1 VIVIGLTGGIGSGK
15 STVSDRFVDRGAILI
30 DADQIVKEL
39 QQPGQIVYSEM
50 VKHFGRDIL
59 NEDQTLNRQA
69 IAGVVF
75 SDKDSLRR
83 LNEIVHPPVNKE
95 IRSRIREQADS
106 ENLLVLDIPLLVEG
120 IIAGGPPRYV
130 VSGIL
135 VVDTPSEI
143 SIQRLIEHRG
153 FTEEDARSRI
163 NAQVAREKRLEV
175 ADFVID
181 NTVTLDALEPQITS
195 AMSWAMNLPETEPT
209 PEPPEEQFR

>member
-1 VIVIGLTGGIGSGK
+1 MIVIGLTGGIGSGK

-30 DADQIVKEL
+30 DADQIVREL
-39 QQPGQIVYSEM
+39 QQPGQIVYSQM
-50 VKHFGRDIL
+50 VKHFGNDIL
-59 NEDQTLNRQA
+59 NQDQTLNRQA

-75 SDKDSLRR
+75 NDKDSLRR

-95 IRSRIREQADS
+95 IRRRIREQADRQ
-106 ENLLVLDIPLLVEG
+106 NLLVLDIPLLVEG

-135 VVDTPSEI
+135 VVDTPPEI
-143 SIQRLIEHRG
+143 SVQRLMKYRG

-163 NAQVAREKRLEV
+163 KAQVAREKRLDV

-181 NTVTLDALEPQITS
+181 NAVTLNELEPQITS
-195 AMSWAMNLPETEPT
+195 ALRWAMNLPETEPT
-209 PEPPEEQFR
+209 PEPPEE

>member
-1 VIVIGLTGGIGSGK
+1 MIVIGLTGGIGSGK
-15 STVSDRFVDRGAILI
+15 STVSNRFVDHGAILI

-50 VKHFGRDIL
+50 VKHFGNDIL
-59 NEDQTLNRQA
+59 NDDQTLDRQR
-69 IAGVVF
+69 IAGLVF
-75 SDKDSLRR
+75 SDKEALRR

-95 IRSRIREQADS
+95 IRRRIREQADS

-143 SIQRLIEHRG
+143 SVQRLIEHRG

-163 NAQVAREKRLEV
+163 KAQVAREKRLEI

-181 NTVTLDALEPQITS
+181 NSVALNQLEPQIIS
-195 AMSWAMNLPETEPT
+195 AMRWATDLPETEPT
-209 PEPPEEQFR
+209 PEPPDE

>member
-1 VIVIGLTGGIGSGK
+1 MIVIGLTGGIGSGK

-50 VKHFGRDIL
+50 VKHFGKDIL
-59 NEDQTLNRQA
+59 NEDETLNRQA
-69 IAGVVF
+69 IAGLVF
-75 SDKDSLRR
+75 NDKDSLKR

-95 IRSRIREQADS
+95 IRNRIREQADS

-135 VVDTPSEI
+135 VVDTPPEI
-143 SIQRLIEHRG
+143 SVQRLIEYRG
-153 FTEEDARSRI
+153 FSEEDARSRI
-163 NAQVAREKRLEV
+163 KAQVAREKRLEV

-181 NTVTLDALEPQITS
+181 NSVALNELEPQITS
-195 AMSWAMNLPETEPT
+195 ALRWATSLPETEPT
-209 PEPPEEQFR
+209 PEPLEE

>member
-1 VIVIGLTGGIGSGK
+1 MIVIGLTGGIGSGK

-50 VKHFGRDIL
+50 VKHFGKDIL
-59 NEDQTLNRQA
+59 NEDETLNRQA
-69 IAGVVF
+69 IAGLVF
-75 SDKDSLRR
+75 NDKDSLKR

-95 IRSRIREQADS
+95 IRNRIREQADS

-135 VVDTPSEI
+135 VVDTPPEI
-143 SIQRLIEHRG
+143 SVQRLIEYRG

-163 NAQVAREKRLEV
+163 KAQVAREKRLEV

-181 NTVTLDALEPQITS
+181 NSVTLNELEPQITS
-195 AMSWAMNLPETEPT
+195 ALRWATSLPETEPT
-209 PEPPEEQFR
+209 PEPLEE

>member
-50 VKHFGRDIL
+50 VKHFGQDIL

-75 SDKDSLRR
+75 NDKDSLRR

-95 IRSRIREQADS
+95 IRRRIREQADS
-106 ENLLVLDIPLLVEG
+106 KNLLVLDIPLLVEG

-135 VVDTPSEI
+135 VVDTPPEI
-143 SIQRLIEHRG
+143 SIQRLIEYRG

-163 NAQVAREKRLEV
+163 KAQVAREKRLEV

-181 NTVTLDALEPQITS
+181 NAVALNELEPQITS
-195 AMSWAMNLPETEPT
+195 ALRWAMNLPETEPT
-209 PEPPEEQFR
+209 PEPLEE

>member
-50 VKHFGRDIL
+50 VKHFGQDIL

-75 SDKDSLRR
+75 NDKDSLRR

-95 IRSRIREQADS
+95 IRRRIREQADS
-106 ENLLVLDIPLLVEG
+106 KNLLVLDIPLLVEG

-135 VVDTPSEI
+135 VVDTPPEI
-143 SIQRLIEHRG
+143 SVQRLIEYRG

-163 NAQVAREKRLEV
+163 KAQVAREKRLEV

-181 NTVTLDALEPQITS
+181 NAVTLNELEPQITS
-195 AMSWAMNLPETEPT
+195 ALSWAMNLPETEPT
-209 PEPPEEQFR
+209 PEPLEE

>member
-1 VIVIGLTGGIGSGK
+1 MIVIGLTGGIGSGK
-15 STVSDRFVDRGAILI
+15 STVSDRFVDHGAILI

-50 VKHFGRDIL
+50 VTHFGIDIL
-59 NEDQTLNRQA
+59 NDDQTLDRQT
-69 IAGVVF
+69 IAGLVF
-75 SDKDSLRR
+75 SDKEALRQ
-83 LNEIVHPPVNKE
+83 LNQIVHPPVNKE
-95 IRSRIREQADS
+95 IRRRIREQADS

-135 VVDTPSEI
+135 VVDTPSEV
-143 SIQRLIEHRG
+143 SVQRLIEYRG

-163 NAQVAREKRLEV
+163 QAQVARERRLEV

-181 NTVTLDALEPQITS
+181 NSVALNELEPQIIS
-195 AMSWAMNLPETEPT
+195 AMRWAMNLPETEPT
-209 PEPPEEQFR
+209 PEPPEE

>member
-1 VIVIGLTGGIGSGK
+1 MIVIGLTGGIGSGK

-50 VKHFGRDIL
+50 VKHFGQDIL

-75 SDKDSLRR
+75 NDKDSLRR

-95 IRSRIREQADS
+95 IRRRIREQADS
-106 ENLLVLDIPLLVEG
+106 KNLLVLDIPLLVEG

-135 VVDTPSEI
+135 VVDTPPEI
-143 SIQRLIEHRG
+143 SIQRLIEYRG

-163 NAQVAREKRLEV
+163 KALVAREKRLEV

-181 NTVTLDALEPQITS
+181 NAVALNELEPQITS
-195 AMSWAMNLPETEPT
+195 ALRWAMKLPETEPT
-209 PEPPEEQFR
+209 PEPFEE

>member
-1 VIVIGLTGGIGSGK
+1 MIVIGLTGGIGSGK

-50 VKHFGRDIL
+50 VKQFGKDIL
-59 NEDQTLNRQA
+59 NEDETLNRQA
-69 IAGVVF
+69 IAGLVF
-75 SDKDSLRR
+75 NDKDSLKR

-135 VVDTPSEI
+135 VVDTPPEI
-143 SIQRLIEHRG
+143 SVQRLIEYRG

-163 NAQVAREKRLEV
+163 KAQVAREKRLEV

-181 NTVTLDALEPQITS
+181 NAVTLNELEPQITS
-195 AMSWAMNLPETEPT
+195 ALSWAMNLPETEPT
-209 PEPPEEQFR
+209 PEPLEE

>member
-50 VKHFGRDIL
+50 VKQFGKDIL
-59 NEDQTLNRQA
+59 NEDETLNRQA
-69 IAGVVF
+69 IAGLVF
-75 SDKDSLRR
+75 NDKDSLKR

-135 VVDTPSEI
+135 VVDTPPEI
-143 SIQRLIEHRG
+143 SVQRLIEYRG

-163 NAQVAREKRLEV
+163 KAQVAREKRLEV

-181 NTVTLDALEPQITS
+181 NAVTLNELEPQITS
-195 AMSWAMNLPETEPT
+195 ALSWAMNLPETEPT
-209 PEPPEEQFR
+209 PEPLEE